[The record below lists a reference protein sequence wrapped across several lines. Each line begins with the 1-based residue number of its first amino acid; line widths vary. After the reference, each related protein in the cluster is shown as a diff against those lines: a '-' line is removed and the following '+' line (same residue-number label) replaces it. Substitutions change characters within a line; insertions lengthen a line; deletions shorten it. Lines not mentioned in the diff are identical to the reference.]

1 MPNIYQVTAFAIEYF
16 ACALVL
22 VTDAGPLWLTASLIC
37 CGFLAII
44 VFDRD
49 RYSKGAATAQLAAF
63 LVAVSPMPLLI
74 LAQVLGAEWPSG
86 DQQVDE
92 LAIAGIMLGAAAVIH
107 SAVVREIEHA
117 CRVPGQ

>member
-1 MPNIYQVTAFAIEYF
+1 
-16 ACALVL
+16 
-22 VTDAGPLWLTASLIC
+22 
-37 CGFLAII
+37 
-44 VFDRD
+44 
-49 RYSKGAATAQLAAF
+49 
-63 LVAVSPMPLLI
+63 
-74 LAQVLGAEWPSG
+74 VLGAEWPSG